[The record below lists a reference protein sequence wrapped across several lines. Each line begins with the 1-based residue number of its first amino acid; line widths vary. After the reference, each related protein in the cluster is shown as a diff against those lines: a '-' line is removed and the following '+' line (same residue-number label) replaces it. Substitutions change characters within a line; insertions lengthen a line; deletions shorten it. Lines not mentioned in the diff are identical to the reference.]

1 MDVGASS
8 INFIQLNQNY
18 ILDQENCASSI
29 GHFGDMVRKDKDF
42 KPFGSKITEFERNSK
57 HFEIYK
63 PTMADPGFRLI
74 VLALPSWKH

>member
-1 MDVGASS
+1 M
-8 INFIQLNQNY
+8 NIQLNQNY

-42 KPFGSKITEFERNSK
+42 KPYGNKVTEFERNSK

-63 PTMADPGFRLI
+63 PTMADPGFRLDSGDEGKI
-74 VLALPSWKH
+74 L